1 MRNARADERRV
12 VRRLDVPSIGDAMT
26 SRDRK
31 PRDLAERLAARNRAA
46 HDGAARAD
54 GYKRATFRLPR
65 AEARAKARE
74 ILDRFP
80 PPAYM
85 TAIESWAELPGDVI
99 EFTIRR
105 LPSAD

>member
-1 MRNARADERRV
+1 VRARDQKPG
-12 VRRLDVPSIGDAMT
+12 DV
-26 SRDRK
+26 
-31 PRDLAERLAARNRAA
+31 AARLSARKR
-46 HDGAARAD
+46 AARAD
-54 GYKRATFRLPR
+54 GYKRTTFRLPR
-65 AEARAKARE
+65 GEARAKARE
-74 ILDRFP
+74 LLERYP